1 MRKIRIIGGLLLVGV
16 LLVMAGSV
24 SWAERLLT
32 EEQALKEMLPG
43 MDRIEKVTKLLTDEQ
58 VTRIKGRIKTMV
70 LHQEGSEAKKM
81 AENREYDFYFG
92 IKDNKRVSVAI
103 FDVQPG
109 KWGPVNFVL
118 SLDAATGNVKNMAVT
133 AYVEKRGRPIA
144 LRSFLS
150 QFFGKSSADQIE
162 MGKDL
167 RAISGATISS
177 RSAAFVVRK
186 TITLYE
192 EVFIKA
198 PLVERLKETNPVI
211 RMQVVSELQKLE
223 QGEKDKLLQQLVEQ
237 LAKKETTECEK
248 EMIVAVLNAYSKPE
262 MTKKLQE
269 TKIPAGTSLTGDL
282 ETILV
287 KVVEMANIKLV
298 WLPEQLRE
306 SAKQVKINEAVKIS
320 DADNIH
326 TVLDNVITHYGCV
339 KCRAPKDT
347 NSTTY
352 LLNLNG
358 DSIEITSLEN
368 AQAHWQDWWENHTLN
383 NGKETVK

>member
-162 MGKDL
+162 MG
-167 RAISGATISS
+167 
-177 RSAAFVVRK
+177 
-186 TITLYE
+186 
-192 EVFIKA
+192 
-198 PLVERLKETNPVI
+198 
-211 RMQVVSELQKLE
+211 
-223 QGEKDKLLQQLVEQ
+223 
-237 LAKKETTECEK
+237 
-248 EMIVAVLNAYSKPE
+248 
-262 MTKKLQE
+262 
-269 TKIPAGTSLTGDL
+269 
-282 ETILV
+282 
-287 KVVEMANIKLV
+287 
-298 WLPEQLRE
+298 
-306 SAKQVKINEAVKIS
+306 
-320 DADNIH
+320 
-326 TVLDNVITHYGCV
+326 
-339 KCRAPKDT
+339 
-347 NSTTY
+347 
-352 LLNLNG
+352 
-358 DSIEITSLEN
+358 
-368 AQAHWQDWWENHTLN
+368 
-383 NGKETVK
+383 